1 MENQFLDQDAQNYSN
16 ASGLSSL
23 DKEYLYTA
31 AKWSRF
37 LGIIGFVMTG
47 IVALA
52 AFSSLFLGSIFSKLG
67 SDNPY
72 SSGALAGLGAMMVFI
87 YVIFGAIYFFVSLY
101 LYNFGTKTKLAL
113 NENNSNA
120 LTEGLKNLKSFFSL
134 SGIMAA
140 VFVAIYGLIIVFA
153 IGGAMFMR

>member
-23 DKEYLYTA
+23 DKEYLFTA

-37 LGIIGFVMTG
+37 LGIVGFIMTG
-47 IVALA
+47 IIVIA
-52 AFSSLFLGSIFSKLG
+52 AISSLFLGSIFSKLG
-67 SDNPY
+67 DDNPY
-72 SSGALAGLGAMMVFI
+72 SSGVLAGIGSMLVGI
-87 YVIFGAIYFFVSLY
+87 YAIAGAIYFFISLY

-113 NENNSNA
+113 TENDSHA

-134 SGIMAA
+134 SGILAA
-140 VFVAIYGLIIVFA
+140 IVVGLYGIIIVFGV
-153 IGGAMFMR
+153 IGAMFMR